1 MVNSTWEKTDCI
13 CLAYSAESL
22 FIDKKSCM
30 RKYDLCSDKS
40 PSKQRQPFCGVSQC
54 DMWYQ
59 YAWGSLLLKLQLY
72 KWDRGER
79 KVLITQFS
87 WGEREVWQWVKGK
100 QADSRCIAVIKDEQ
114 MVQIRLYIKIY
125 LNSSTDSSESAQ
137 LVDRHRMMMQT
148 DSASRNMTISAATN
162 SYENCL

>member
-1 MVNSTWEKTDCI
+1 
-13 CLAYSAESL
+13 
-22 FIDKKSCM
+22 
-30 RKYDLCSDKS
+30 
-40 PSKQRQPFCGVSQC
+40 
-54 DMWYQ
+54 
-59 YAWGSLLLKLQLY
+59 
-72 KWDRGER
+72 
-79 KVLITQFS
+79 
-87 WGEREVWQWVKGK
+87 
-100 QADSRCIAVIKDEQ
+100 